1 MFKVGPLPTFLSK
14 KIKTFSEYFNA
25 TKQDA
30 ILAEKL
36 AHVKTIFPW
45 WANTISPIFFKFCVT
60 FRFSWKW
67 IETTKKTFFTHV
79 QGDFGLI

>member
-14 KIKTFSEYFNA
+14 KIQNIFRIFQCNEARCN
-25 TKQDA
+25 
-30 ILAEKL
+30 LAEKL
-36 AHVKTIFPW
+36 AQVKTIWPW

-60 FRFSWKW
+60 FRFTWKW

-79 QGDFGLI
+79 QGDFGPI